1 MITQLDKQK
10 QRVQTEV
17 EQHTITTPG
26 NEECSINYKKIEN
39 TPFTVV
45 ENKGEYRILIG
56 NNLAAEQ
63 VYKSYKEAIE
73 RIEQKDWELS

>member
-1 MITQLDKQK
+1 MNSLKKKEMKQDSPLQEQK
-10 QRVQTEV
+10 STE
-17 EQHTITTPG
+17 EY
-26 NEECSINYKKIEN
+26 EDCSINYKKIEN

-73 RIEQKDWELS
+73 RIERVS